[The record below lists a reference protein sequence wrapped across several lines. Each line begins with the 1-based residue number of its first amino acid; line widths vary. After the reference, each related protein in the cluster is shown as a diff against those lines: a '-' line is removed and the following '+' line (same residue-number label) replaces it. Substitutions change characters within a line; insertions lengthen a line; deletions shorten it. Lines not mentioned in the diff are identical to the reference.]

1 MITVSAPA
9 QTTSKMLPLENN
21 SNVQWLHTSA
31 NISTDSDSDWE
42 ELGYAKPYSD
52 SRLAQRKI
60 LWKAA
65 SDGAINTAVGRV
77 YKDKDSAMCQ
87 RTEKQS
93 EEDLSNDNDSAA
105 YVDFTDDV
113 ERMMQ
118 PNEIVIPNGNFHRDV
133 FCLLLFS
140 DAVIIIKIILVT
152 TKNSYN
158 CTIFCFYTFGRNLDC
173 LREFTN
179 RHKIMQ

>member
-9 QTTSKMLPLENN
+9 QTTSKMLPPEDN

-42 ELGYAKPYSD
+42 ELGYEKPYSD
-52 SRLAQRKI
+52 PRLAQRKI

-77 YKDKDSAMCQ
+77 YENKDAAMCQ

-93 EEDLSNDNDSAA
+93 EEDFWNDNDSAA
-105 YVDFTDDV
+105 YVDFSDDV

-133 FCLLLFS
+133 FLSC
-140 DAVIIIKIILVT
+140 VIVRCC
-152 TKNSYN
+152 YH
-158 CTIFCFYTFGRNLDC
+158 Y
-173 LREFTN
+173 
-179 RHKIMQ
+179 

>member
-118 PNEIVIPNGNFHRDV
+118 PRMGLLQENKSGVSVDLINDDGESALYVDLINDTETMTMLSEE
-133 FCLLLFS
+133 LLLNVNES
-140 DAVIIIKIILVT
+140 AT
-152 TKNSYN
+152 
-158 CTIFCFYTFGRNLDC
+158 
-173 LREFTN
+173 
-179 RHKIMQ
+179 

>member
-9 QTTSKMLPLENN
+9 QTTSKMLPPENN
-21 SNVQWLHTSA
+21 SNVQWLNTSA

-42 ELGYAKPYSD
+42 EGYAKPYSHP
-52 SRLAQRKI
+52 RLAQRKI

-65 SDGAINTAVGRV
+65 SDGAINTAVGGV
-77 YKDKDSAMCQ
+77 YEDKDSAMRQ
-87 RTEKQS
+87 PTEKQS

-118 PNEIVIPNGNFHRDV
+118 PNEIGIPNGNFHRDV
-133 FCLLLFS
+133 FCLLLLS

-152 TKNSYN
+152 TKNSH
-158 CTIFCFYTFGRNLDC
+158 CTIFCFYTFVRNLDC